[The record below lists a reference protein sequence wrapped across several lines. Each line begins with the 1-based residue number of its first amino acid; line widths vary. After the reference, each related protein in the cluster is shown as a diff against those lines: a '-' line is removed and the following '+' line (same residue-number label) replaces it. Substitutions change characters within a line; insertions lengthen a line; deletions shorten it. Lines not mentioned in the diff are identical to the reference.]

1 VARARL
7 AEAEEQL
14 QVTQDELKLLRI
26 QDVHALNSSA
36 KAEMDGKVKDKED
49 DVAQKQQEKDA
60 AQKALEELQQEFDA
74 AGAQEDVVKQ

>member
-7 AEAEEQL
+7 ADAEEQL

-26 QDVHALNSSA
+26 QEVRTLNSSS
-36 KAEMDGKVKDKED
+36 KAELDGKVKDKED
-49 DVAQKQQEKDA
+49 EVAQKQQEKDE

-74 AGAQEDVVKQ
+74 AGGQEEIVKQ